1 MFLQLISRQIRHQWY
16 DFRYGVKNLIK
27 WYKIIWADRNW
38 DPTYIYKITE
48 HKLRLQ
54 SDSMRGGI
62 LLEKDKYA
70 DQMLEV
76 AELAKK
82 LADTWDYYESPAI
95 DDFDAVWGETKMD
108 FEPVEGSNG
117 QYYTMVT
124 RRADGTDFTEDE
136 NERMSEAR
144 GVMHKEVQKQIDT
157 DKRKFF
163 KKIAN
168 NIDHWW
174 W

>member
-1 MFLQLISRQIRHQWY
+1 MFLRSIRYQWY
-16 DFRYGVKNLIK
+16 DFRCGVKNLIK
-27 WYKIIWADRNW
+27 WFKIIWADRNW
-38 DPTYIYKITE
+38 DHTYIYKIIE

-54 SDSMRGGI
+54 SDSMRSGF

-82 LADTWDYYESPAI
+82 LADTWDYYESPAN
-95 DDFDAVWGETKMD
+95 DDFEAAWGETKMD

-163 KKIAN
+163 KKMAN
-168 NIDHWW
+168 NLDHWW